1 MKEINIMIVDDSPF
15 QIALLSDVLEEK
27 GFNVIGQASSLEE
40 VKTEVERLRP
50 DVVTMDMTIP
60 GTDGFEC
67 TEAILKI
74 DSNIKVIVVSSM
86 MDEELIEKA
95 KKIGVCGYVQKPV
108 DGDELSLL
116 IKRAAADDE
125 AFEELTQ
132 LYSDIFKEA
141 GSNLLNRLTKTL
153 PELISESFENKESV
167 NNGVSIVLGII
178 GKYSGRFILELSYD
192 TAKAFAKDLL
202 RRDPKDDSEV
212 LNAMS
217 EVANMYAGNA
227 CSMLNKRNKVLGLRV
242 APPTTIH
249 GESINISKAELE
261 VNYSAKV
268 NSKFGE
274 FDIKI
279 GFKRGESEWMS
290 NI

>member
-1 MKEINIMIVDDSPF
+1 MKKINILIVDDSPF
-15 QIALLSDVLEEK
+15 QIALLSDILTEK
-27 GFNVIGQASSLEE
+27 GFNVVGQASSLEE
-40 VKTEVERLRP
+40 VKSEVERLKP

-86 MDEELIEKA
+86 MDDELIEKA
-95 KKIGVCGYVQKPV
+95 KKIGICGYVQKPV

-116 IKRAAADDE
+116 VKRAAADDE
-125 AFEELTQ
+125 TFEELTQ
-132 LYSDIFKEA
+132 LYADVFKESC
-141 GSNLLNRLTKTL
+141 SNILNRLTKSI
-153 PELISESFENKESV
+153 PELISESFENTESI

-192 TAKAFAKDLL
+192 TAESFAKELL
-202 RRDPKDDSEV
+202 RREPKDQVEV
-212 LNAMS
+212 LNVIS

-227 CSMLNKRNKVLGLRV
+227 CSMINKKNRVFGLRV
-242 APPTTIH
+242 APPTTIY
-249 GESINISKAELE
+249 GDSINISKTELE
-261 VNYSAKV
+261 INYTAKI

-274 FDIKI
+274 LNVKI

>member
-1 MKEINIMIVDDSPF
+1 MKEVNVMIVDDSPF
-15 QIALLSDVLEEK
+15 QIALLSDILEEK
-27 GFNVIGQASSLEE
+27 GFNVIGQASSLKE
-40 VKTEVERLRP
+40 VKREVERLRP

-67 TEAILKI
+67 TEAVLKI
-74 DSNIKVIVVSSM
+74 DSDIKVIVVSSM
-86 MDEELIEKA
+86 MDDELIEKA
-95 KKIGVCGYVQKPV
+95 KKIGICGYVQKPV

-116 IKRAAADDE
+116 IKRTVADDE

-132 LYSDIFKEA
+132 LYSNVFKEA
-141 GSNLLNRLTKTL
+141 GYNLFNRLTKTL
-153 PELISESFENKESV
+153 PELISESFENVESV
-167 NNGVSIVLGII
+167 NSGISIILGII
-178 GKYSGRFILELSYD
+178 GKYSGRFIFDLSYD

-202 RRDPKDDSEV
+202 RREPKDDSEV

-217 EVANMYAGNA
+217 EVANMYVGNA
-227 CSMLNKRNKVLGLRV
+227 CSMLNKKNKVFGLRV
-242 APPTTIH
+242 APPTIIH
-249 GESINISKAELE
+249 GDSINISKAELE
-261 VNYSAKV
+261 VNYSSKV

-274 FDIKI
+274 FEMKI

>member
-1 MKEINIMIVDDSPF
+1 MKQINVMIVDDSPF
-15 QIALLSDVLEEK
+15 QIALLSDILTEK
-27 GFNVIGQASSLEE
+27 GFNVVGQASSLEE
-40 VKTEVERLRP
+40 VKTEVERLKP
-50 DVVTMDMTIP
+50 DIVTMDMTIP

-67 TEAILKI
+67 TEEILKI

-86 MDEELIEKA
+86 MDDELIEKA
-95 KKIGVCGYVQKPV
+95 KKIGICGYVQKPV
-108 DGDELSLL
+108 DEDELSLL

-132 LYSDIFKEA
+132 LYADVFKESC
-141 GSNLLNRLTKTL
+141 SNLLSRLTKSI
-153 PELISESFENKESV
+153 PEIISESYENEKTV
-167 NNGVSIVLGII
+167 NNGISIVLGII

-192 TAKAFAKDLL
+192 TAKSFAADLL
-202 RRDPKDDSEV
+202 RREPKDETEV

-227 CSMLNKRNKVLGLRV
+227 CSMMNKKNRLFGLRV

-261 VNYSAKV
+261 INYTAKI

-274 FDIKI
+274 FDINI
-279 GFKRGESEWMS
+279 GFRRGESEWMS

>member
-1 MKEINIMIVDDSPF
+1 MKEINVMIVDDSPF
-15 QIALLSDVLEEK
+15 QIALLSDVLTEK
-27 GFNVIGQASSLEE
+27 GFNVIGQSSSLEE
-40 VKTEVERLRP
+40 VISETERLKP

-74 DSNIKVIVVSSM
+74 DSSIKVIVVSSM
-86 MDEELIEKA
+86 MDDEIIEKA

-132 LYSDIFKEA
+132 LYADVFKEA
-141 GSNLLNRLTKTL
+141 CSNLLNRLTKSV
-153 PELISESFENKESV
+153 PEIISESFENKESV
-167 NNGVSIVLGII
+167 NNGISVVLGII
-178 GKYSGRFILELSYD
+178 GKYSGRFILELSFD
-192 TAKAFAKDLL
+192 TAKAFATDLL
-202 RRDPKDDSEV
+202 RREPKDEAEI

-227 CSMLNKRNKVLGLRV
+227 CSMLNKKNKLFGLRV

-261 VNYSAKV
+261 VNYTAKI